1 MIEFLLKSLKSL
13 FRSTKNILEASKI
26 SCFSISRAFTVDLRE
41 ILNDRWLWV
50 ASFLLLSFNL
60 KSLSF

>member
-26 SCFSISRAFTVDLRE
+26 SCFGISRAFTVDLRE
-41 ILNDRWLWV
+41 ILNDR
-50 ASFLLLSFNL
+50 
-60 KSLSF
+60 